1 MNKTVCDLDSSRLSN
16 SKRGGNSSV
25 RIPAGKTTQC
35 HCDSFLYA
43 NCFPKSTISFFHWIS
58 DQVYYEVKCWSRH
71 SEVLAPVK
79 VVIVNGAFN
88 ISLNHRWGR
97 GREHARRGRTSARK
111 CIADV
116 TNISTSKTCL
126 LRRTVSVRILSL
138 FRIFL
143 RLFTARKKERR
154 RKTGHTLRRS
164 TMLTLNGST
173 IESLSSKRSWGHG
186 RQEGCARSGS
196 RPAFLAP
203 NAKVKKRLCRT
214 RTSWL
219 SWLCLSFELQNVNA
233 KRDSRRADIRP
244 QSGSYN
250 KWRASSFQFKI
261 IKLSCVIVL
270 FTNKCYYLLIYYYI
284 IINLFS
290 LKFANVFGKY
300 RNVYCGWCFRG

>member
-1 MNKTVCDLDSSRLSN
+1 MNNTVCNLDSSRLSN
-16 SKRGGNSSV
+16 SKREGNSSV
-25 RIPAGKTTQC
+25 RIPAGKTPQC
-35 HCDSFLYA
+35 HCDSFLYT
-43 NCFPKSTISFFHWIS
+43 NSFPESTISFFHRIS
-58 DQVYYEVKCWSRH
+58 DLVYYELKCSSRH

-79 VVIVNGAFN
+79 VVIANGAFN

-97 GREHARRGRTSARK
+97 GREHARRGRTSAQK

-116 TNISTSKTCL
+116 TNVSTSKTCL
-126 LRRTVSVRILSL
+126 LRRPVSVRILSL

-143 RLFTARKKERR
+143 RLFATRKKEIR
-154 RKTGHTLRRS
+154 RKTGHTLLQS
-164 TMLTLNGST
+164 AMLTLRGST

-186 RQEGCARSGS
+186 RQEGCARSES

-203 NAKVKKRLCRT
+203 NAKVKQRLCRT
-214 RTSWL
+214 RTSWF
-219 SWLCLSFELQNVNA
+219 SWLCLRFELQTVNA
-233 KRDSRRADIRP
+233 KRDSRRADTKP

-261 IKLSCVIVL
+261 KLSCIIVL
-270 FTNKCYYLLIYYYI
+270 FNNKCYYLLIYYY